1 MISSQSFLLSV
12 VFSIITSFTVF
23 YFLKIKNLLIDQTF
37 SSKHKQLTGNNLSNR
52 AILAGGIIIFL
63 NCLFFFDNQLVLL
76 KILSALIVII
86 GTLSDMNKLNSPK
99 IRIFFQFLIVL
110 FLLLFYQNFL
120 ITDLRIDLLND
131 VLKYQIASVLFTI
144 FCILILMN
152 GTNFLDGINTLV
164 IGYYILVLGTIIVT
178 SSKFDLYI
186 NYNIF
191 YLLSILIIVFLFNLF
206 NKVYLGDSGSYLI
219 AFLTAFFILDFV
231 SKNNLVSPYFFC
243 LLLWYPAFENLFS
256 ILRRILFR
264 KKLDEADQGHLHQII
279 FKFLKD
285 KNFFQEKYLNSTT
298 GILINFFNFLIFIV
312 SYKYYLYT
320 EYLALFILLNIFVYL
335 FLYFFIKKKINHS

>member
-1 MISSQSFLLSV
+1 MISSQSFLFSV
-12 VFSIITSFTVF
+12 VFSITISFIVF
-23 YFLKIKNLLIDQTF
+23 YFFKKKNLLIDQTF
-37 SSKHKQLTGNNLSNR
+37 SSKHKQLTGNDLSKR

-63 NCLFFFDNQLVLL
+63 HCLVFFDNQLILL
-76 KILSALIVII
+76 KILSALIIII

-99 IRIFFQFLIVL
+99 VRIFFQLLIVL
-110 FLLLFYQNFL
+110 FLLLFYQNFS

-131 VLKYQIASVLFTI
+131 VLEYKIASVLFTI

-164 IGYYILVLGTIIVT
+164 IGYYILVLGIIIVT

-191 YLLSILIIVFLFNLF
+191 YLLSILIIVFLFNFF

-256 ILRRILFR
+256 ILRRTFKSINNYLP
-264 KKLDEADQGHLHQII
+264 DNDHLHHLIY
-279 FKFLKD
+279 KYLKKKNITK
-285 KNFFQEKYLNSTT
+285 KNFLLSSLV
-298 GILINFFNFLIFIV
+298 GLIINFVLIINYSIGYIYLTSTVVQSVLIV
-312 SYKYYLYT
+312 SG
-320 EYLALFILLNIFVYL
+320 V
-335 FLYFFIKKKINHS
+335 FLYLVVYYSLVKKIN